1 MGEERRRAVLD
12 ALCGEATALAGEMM
26 LGHLCETARN
36 LLTDMNS
43 PEGDC
48 VFCLE
53 PLSDPGGPSEQLQR
67 LPCYH
72 CFHL

>member
-1 MGEERRRAVLD
+1 MLD
-12 ALCGEATALAGEMM
+12 ALSSEATALAGEMM

-53 PLSDPGGPSEQLQR
+53 PMAEPGGYPGHLQR